1 MAGPIDGGSCLKIGL
16 PVSVL
21 AVLLDVGAAPG
32 QRPARPRRIL
42 RGVSPRTEA
51 QTDQIVG
58 KWPDPNSGIY
68 EVRLRRA

>member
-32 QRPARPRRIL
+32 PRPATPPADLAGR
-42 RGVSPRTEA
+42 VT
-51 QTDQIVG
+51 
-58 KWPDPNSGIY
+58 
-68 EVRLRRA
+68 